1 MTDLLLL
8 LTTEEPF
15 VSALQH
21 NYRSCRKLGWLG
33 VQLFGLMTDW

>member
-21 NYRSCRKLGWLG
+21 NYSSCGKLGWLG
-33 VQLFGLMTDW
+33 AQLFQ